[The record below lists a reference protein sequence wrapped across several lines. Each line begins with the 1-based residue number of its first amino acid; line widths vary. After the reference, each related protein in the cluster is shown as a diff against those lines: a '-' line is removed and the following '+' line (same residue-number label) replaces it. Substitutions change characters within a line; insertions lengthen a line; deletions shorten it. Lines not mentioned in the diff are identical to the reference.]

1 MKDSGYVIL
10 PTILLVC
17 QSPNW
22 WIDTSANVHVHSDI
36 SMFSSYQVTGTSSVS
51 MGNGSHAT
59 VRAVGM
65 VNLKFTLGKT
75 VQLKNVHHVPSIMPR
90 HYFGPGWVGPRKIST

>member
-10 PTILLVC
+10 PTILSVY

-22 WIDTSANVHVHSDI
+22 WIDTGANVHVHSDI
-36 SMFSSYQVTGTSSVS
+36 SMFFSYQVIGTSFVL

-59 VRAVGM
+59 VRCVGT
-65 VNLKFTLGKT
+65 VDLKFTLGKT
-75 VQLKNVHHVPSIMPR
+75 VRLKNVHHVPSIMPGY
-90 HYFGPGWVGPRKIST
+90 YFGPGQAGPRKSST